1 MTEKEREAPDL
12 SERQRQCLEG
22 ALALQSAKEI
32 GLELGISHHAVEKHL
47 RIAREKLGTTTTA
60 EAARRFAVLQGK
72 GKPHSGSSD
81 LASPGFEDDY
91 RHVLDQVRRQRAAQ
105 VEDSA
110 TGVLFLDPPFT
121 PFQTLASILAVS
133 LISIMA
139 LLLLIA
145 CAQGIESLTA
155 G

>member
-1 MTEKEREAPDL
+1 MNPIACDPPDL

-22 ALALQSAKEI
+22 ALALRSAKEI

-47 RIAREKLGTTTTA
+47 RIARDKLGATTTA
-60 EAARRFAVLQGK
+60 EAARRFAVLQSK
-72 GKPHSGSSD
+72 GKPYSGSSD
-81 LASPGFEDDY
+81 LVSAGFEDDY
-91 RHVLDQVRRQRAAQ
+91 RHVLDHVRRQGADR
-105 VEDSA
+105 VEDPA

-121 PFQTLASILAVS
+121 PFQTLASIAAVS

-145 CAQGIESLTA
+145 CAQGIETLLTR
-155 G
+155 